1 MSNTSHTP
9 GPWIA
14 YNAQGGRI
22 FKKWRIHRP
31 GARVI
36 AEICE
41 NNSTEIEAANAR
53 LIAAA
58 PDLLA
63 ALSRV
68 LEIIDSG
75 DHITDAFYGSEING
89 WRSKVD
95 AATGNN

>member
-1 MSNTSHTP
+1 MSAGTYTP
-9 GPWIA
+9 GPWMA

-63 ALSRV
+63 
-68 LEIIDSG
+68 
-75 DHITDAFYGSEING
+75 
-89 WRSKVD
+89 D
-95 AATGNN
+95 AAALLAVVDEVVSRCGWMDHGERERMWATIKRARGMA